1 VKHDFDVY
9 AVSIDTSMAK
19 MRTFIKDFKVPF
31 TTVNGPRTYVG
42 HWSKFY
48 YAETTP
54 SLYIIDVKHK
64 IIAKKLP
71 VEQLDDFLTR
81 YGLIQNKKPNGN
93 KGT

>member
-1 VKHDFDVY
+1 
-9 AVSIDTSMAK
+9 
-19 MRTFIKDFKVPF
+19 
-31 TTVNGPRTYVG
+31 
-42 HWSKFY
+42 
-48 YAETTP
+48 
-54 SLYIIDVKHK
+54 VKHK